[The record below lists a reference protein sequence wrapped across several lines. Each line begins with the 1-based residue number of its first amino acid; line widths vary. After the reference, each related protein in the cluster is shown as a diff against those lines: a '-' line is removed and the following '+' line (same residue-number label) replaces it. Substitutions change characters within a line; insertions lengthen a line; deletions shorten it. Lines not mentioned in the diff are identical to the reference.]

1 MDPLAVS
8 ATAPASP
15 VRAAA
20 PSLHLWPEAD
30 TRGGLGVTRA
40 CRLERRNGESR
51 AGAATLWY
59 SLPDLGGAAPVE
71 PAEPFLLAALV
82 HAMGEGRDLVL
93 HAAASAELLGNL
105 AEFRDAWHRWRP
117 DSYAPIAIEA
127 DRVTPRGAPRARSAG
142 VVASYSGGVDSS
154 FTIWQH
160 TSGLAGHRARRITHA
175 IFVHGFDIPL
185 ADAAGFD
192 VGCRRAQPLLAGLG
206 VRLVPIRTNFRE
218 AFPDRWEQAYGPALA
233 ACFHQL
239 RPHCGEALLASSRTY
254 DALIFPMGS
263 NVITDPLLSSADLAV
278 IEDGAGLNR
287 CDKVSRIAAWP
298 AGVEALR
305 VCWEGERRDR
315 NCGEC
320 EKCVRTVCNFLA
332 ARLPVPPCFDRTL
345 TVALI
350 ERIRLRSP
358 VLAEEWAQLLLV
370 AQRNGVGAKWV
381 EVARRKVARYRR
393 RTAVREAAGR
403 LARATLPGGIRR
415 LVRRAVF
422 A

>member
-1 MDPLAVS
+1 VS
-8 ATAPASP
+8 GAASSTSSG
-15 VRAAA
+15 R
-20 PSLHLWPEAD
+20 PSLHLWPEPEA
-30 TRGGLGVTRA
+30 REGLGVTRA
-40 CRLERRNGESR
+40 CRVERRKGGPRSGS
-51 AGAATLWY
+51 AQLWY
-59 SLPDLGGAAPVE
+59 SLPDLGAGEPAE

-82 HAMGEGRDLVL
+82 HAMAEGRDLVL

-127 DRVTPRGAPRARSAG
+127 DRVTPRGIPRARSAG
-142 VVASYSGGVDSS
+142 VVVSYSGGVDSS

-160 TSGLAGHRARRITHA
+160 TSGRAGHRARRITHA
-175 IFVHGFDIPL
+175 VFVHGFDIPL
-185 ADAAGFD
+185 TDTAGFD
-192 VGCRRAQPLLAGLG
+192 AGCRRAEPLLAGLG

-233 ACFHQL
+233 ACFYQL
-239 RPHCGEALLASSRTY
+239 RPQCGEALLASSRTY

-263 NVITDPLLSSADLAV
+263 NVITDPLLSSADVAV
-278 IEDGAGLNR
+278 VEDGAGLNR
-287 CDKVSRIAAWP
+287 CDKISRLAAWP

-320 EKCVRTVCNFLA
+320 EKCVRTMCNFLA
-332 ARLPVPPCFDRTL
+332 AGLPVPPCFDRTP
-345 TVALI
+345 TVALL

-370 AQRNGVGAKWV
+370 AQRNGIGAKWV
-381 EVARRKVARYRR
+381 DVARRKVARYRR
-393 RTAVREAAGR
+393 RMAVREAAGR
-403 LARATLPGGIRR
+403 LARATLPAGVRQ
-415 LVRRAVF
+415 LVRRAVW

>member
-1 MDPLAVS
+1 MSAVS
-8 ATAPASP
+8 STSSG
-15 VRAAA
+15 R
-20 PSLHLWPEAD
+20 PSLHLWPEPAA
-30 TRGGLGVTRA
+30 REGLGVTRA
-40 CRLERRNGESR
+40 CRLERWNGGPP
-51 AGAATLWY
+51 AGASRLWY
-59 SLPDLGGAAPVE
+59 SLPDLGGGEPAE

-82 HAMGEGRDLVL
+82 HGMAEGRDLVL

-117 DSYAPIAIEA
+117 DIYAPISIEA
-127 DRVTPRGAPRARSAG
+127 DRVTPRRGPRVRGAG
-142 VVASYSGGVDSS
+142 VAASYSGGVDSS
-154 FTIWQH
+154 FTLWQH
-160 TSGLAGHRARRITHA
+160 AAGLAGHRSRRITHA
-175 IFVHGFDIPL
+175 VFVHGFDIPL
-185 ADAAGFD
+185 ADGDSFAA
-192 VGCRRAQPLLAGLG
+192 GCRRAEPLLAGLG

-287 CDKVSRIAAWP
+287 CEKISRLAAWP

-320 EKCVRTVCNFLA
+320 EKCVRTMYNFLA
-332 ARLPVPPCFDRTL
+332 AGLPVPPCFDRTP
-345 TVALI
+345 TVALL

-370 AQRNGVGAKWV
+370 AQRNGIGAKWV
-381 EVARRKVARYRR
+381 DVARRKVARYQRR
-393 RTAVREAAGR
+393 MAVREAAGR
-403 LARATLPGGIRR
+403 LARATLPAGVRR
-415 LVRRAVF
+415 LVRRAVW